1 LNGGWLRPEIRKF
14 VMMVKWGI
22 IFLLFGPV
30 SFCQQLIEGKIVDA
44 ETGEPVPFASIG
56 IIGTS
61 KGTSSNLNGQ
71 FTLPV
76 SGSVSLKITC
86 VGYQTKELSGKENIQ
101 LIKLTASDIQ
111 LNQIVILSKAVNPK
125 KIVHKAFSSVT
136 RNYINQPF
144 LQKFFYRH
152 YCKDDTVYGRLTE
165 AFVDVW
171 KQDGYR
177 SVQKSAGDKEQ
188 IRVTQIRRSLDNT
201 VMKQGHDPISIGNV
215 LQADLVGYQTAHRSQ
230 HISFYTDVS
239 NLKTDL
245 ENYSFTFEGI
255 TTYDGEDVYE
265 INYSYKK
272 DSVLTTSGKYLDLTQ
287 ISGTLYITMHSH
299 AIVKA
304 EELKQY
310 GPNYVRTSTYYR
322 KFNHRYYPYQLRR
335 EGENQ
340 HTDKTTH
347 SFHIDLMSV
356 ETRTDVTEK
365 FTGREPGR
373 EELLKIPYDSV
384 FWNNNAILKTT
395 PLELEII
402 RDLGQGNSLDKQFYL
417 YRQYEMNVSDG
428 GRNGVEKFNWFKT
441 DSKNKRILYLFFW
454 EGDCKPY
461 LVDVELAKRLHNNYR
476 GQITFVF
483 LSLEADEERWQQTL
497 SKYNLTSDGII
508 NYRIGTNSEIQK
520 SFMVK
525 DTPAFIL
532 ISRNGEVF
540 DNHAKHPSNPLLEED
555 FKTLMKK

>member
-1 LNGGWLRPEIRKF
+1 
-14 VMMVKWGI
+14 MAKWCI
-22 IFLLFGPV
+22 IFLLFGRV
-30 SFCQQLIEGKIVDA
+30 AFSQQIIEGKIVDA
-44 ETGEPVPFASIG
+44 DTGEPVPFASVG

-86 VGYQTKELSGKENIQ
+86 VGYDTKEVAGQKNIQ

-111 LNQIVILSKAVNPK
+111 LSQIVILSKDVNPQ
-125 KIVHKAFSSVT
+125 KIVHKAFASVPK
-136 RNYINQPF
+136 NYINQSF

-152 YCKDDTVYGRLTE
+152 YCKDDSVYGRLIE

-201 VMKQGHDPISIGNV
+201 VMAQGHDPISIGNV
-215 LQADLVGYQTAHRSQ
+215 LQADLVGYQTQQKSQ
-230 HISFYTDVS
+230 HVSFYTDVS
-239 NLKTDL
+239 NLETDF
-245 ENYSFTFEGI
+245 ENYFFTFEGI

-265 INYSYKK
+265 INYAYKK
-272 DSVLTTSGKYLDLTQ
+272 DSVLTTSGKYLSLTD

-299 AIVKA
+299 AIVKT

-322 KFNHRYYPYQLRR
+322 KFNNRYYPYQLRR

-340 HTDKTTH
+340 HADNTTH

-365 FTGREPGR
+365 FVGREPGR

-384 FWNNNAILKTT
+384 FWSNNTMLKTT

-402 RDLGQGNSLDKQFYL
+402 RDLGKGTSLDKQFYL
-417 YRQYEMNVSDG
+417 YRQHEMNITDG
-428 GRNGVEKFNWFKT
+428 GKNGIEKFNWFRE
-441 DSKNKRILYLFFW
+441 DSKGKRTLYLFFW
-454 EGDCKPY
+454 KGDCKPY
-461 LVDVELAKRLHNNYR
+461 LVDVELAKRLHIKYR
-476 GQITFVF
+476 NQITFVF
-483 LSLEADEERWQQTL
+483 LSKDEDEEQWKQQV

-508 NYRIGTNSEIQK
+508 NYRIGESQELEKQFRIK
-520 SFMVK
+520 GV
-525 DTPAFIL
+525 PAFIL

-540 DNHAKHPSNPLLEED
+540 DFDAKHPSNTLLEDD
-555 FKTLMKK
+555 FKMLLQNKRDHQ